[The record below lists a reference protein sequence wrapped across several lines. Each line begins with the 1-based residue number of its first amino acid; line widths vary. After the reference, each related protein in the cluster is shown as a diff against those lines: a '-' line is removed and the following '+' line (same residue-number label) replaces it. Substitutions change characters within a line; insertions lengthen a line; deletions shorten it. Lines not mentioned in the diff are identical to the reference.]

1 MAGFDMLDKRTT
13 DHILVRTPVTSV
25 RLMLQVMSEVGVE
38 FGLFLRRSAAARFGA
53 RPFFHLVGLFL
64 IQPQRV
70 HYTFTR
76 SCFHEL

>member
-38 FGLFLRRSAAARFGA
+38 FRLFLRRSAAACLA
-53 RPFFHLVGLFL
+53 ASPFFHLVGLFL
-64 IQPQRV
+64 IQPQLV
-70 HYTFTR
+70 HYTSTR
-76 SCFHEL
+76 NYFHVL